1 LLYSFLKRVVA
12 VLFWLGRVK
21 VEGKENFPSNGAVI
35 LAGNHVGFWDPIVV
49 AAFVKR
55 QIHYM
60 AKEELFEHVLLAK
73 LLIRLNA
80 FPVKRGSAD
89 RKAMKTALRILEEEK
104 VLGIFPEGTRSKTGE
119 LSKPQHGIA
128 MLVLKGKAPVV
139 PVAFI
144 GTNKIF
150 PLAWFSPVIVKIG
163 TPVTYDEYYE
173 AKLSTSLLEEVSR
186 DIMDKISV
194 LRSS

>member
-1 LLYSFLKRVVA
+1 MLYSFLKRVVA

-21 VEGKENFPSNGAVI
+21 VEGKENFPSDGAVI

-49 AAFVKR
+49 AAFVER

-60 AKEELFEHVLLAK
+60 AKEELFEHILLAK
-73 LLIRLNA
+73 LLYKLNA

-89 RKAMKTALRILEEEK
+89 RKAMKTALKILEEEK

-150 PLAWFSPVIVKIG
+150 PWSWFSPVEVKIG
-163 TPVTYDEYYE
+163 SPVTYDEYYDS
-173 AKLSTSLLEEVSR
+173 KLSTSLLEEVSR
-186 DIMDKISV
+186 DIMDKISI

>member
-1 LLYSFLKRVVA
+1 MLYSFLKRMMA
-12 VLFWLGRVK
+12 LLFWVGRVK
-21 VEGKENFPSNGAVI
+21 VEGEENFPSDGAVI
-35 LAGNHVGFWDPIVV
+35 LAGNHMGFWDPVVV
-49 AAFVKR
+49 AAFIDR

-73 LLIRLNA
+73 FFRQLNA
-80 FPVKRGSAD
+80 FPVKRGSPD

-144 GTNKIF
+144 GTRKIF
-150 PLAWFSPVIVKIG
+150 PWAWFSPVVVKIG
-163 TPVTYDEYYE
+163 KPVTYDEFYD

-186 DIMDKISV
+186 DIMDKISA
-194 LRSS
+194 LRSN